1 MIHRRDEFRGAQA
14 TIDKVHQLAKDGKI
28 NLFTQYQMASVKGDK
43 NLESIDIKHDN
54 NEIKNLKTDYVLGF
68 FGLIM
73 QLGPIANW
81 GLNIDKKTIE
91 VDTEK
96 FETNQKGIYAV
107 GDICNYPGKLK
118 LILSGFHEGALAA
131 RACFKLARPNEKYR
145 FEFTTSS
152 KTIKERLGVKKVI
165 ELYSANTPNG
175 KKISIMLE
183 EIGYEYK
190 VINIDLNKGDQFKPE
205 FKKISPF
212 SKIPVIIDQD
222 NNKNIFESGAILMYL
237 AEQSGKFY
245 DTKDRLEINQWL
257 MAQMGYVGPMLGQ
270 HHQFH
275 HYNPGKSQFGE
286 ERYFKISKRI
296 YEELDERLSKSRFLA
311 GENYTIADIG
321 TFPWIARHEWH
332 DIGLKNYKN
341 LTRWYVEI
349 SEREAVKKGFKFM
362 NKDEVPPK
370 P

>member
-1 MIHRRDEFRGAQA
+1 M
-14 TIDKVHQLAKDGKI
+14 
-28 NLFTQYQMASVKGDK
+28 
-43 NLESIDIKHDN
+43 
-54 NEIKNLKTDYVLGF
+54 
-68 FGLIM
+68 
-73 QLGPIANW
+73 
-81 GLNIDKKTIE
+81 
-91 VDTEK
+91 
-96 FETNQKGIYAV
+96 
-107 GDICNYPGKLK
+107 
-118 LILSGFHEGALAA
+118 
-131 RACFKLARPNEKYR
+131 
-145 FEFTTSS
+145 
-152 KTIKERLGVKKVI
+152 I

-205 FKKISPF
+205 FKKISPL

-222 NNKNIFESGAILMYL
+222 KNKNIFESGAILMYL

-296 YEELDERLSKSRFLA
+296 YEELDERLSQSRFLA

>member
-1 MIHRRDEFRGAQA
+1 
-14 TIDKVHQLAKDGKI
+14 
-28 NLFTQYQMASVKGDK
+28 
-43 NLESIDIKHDN
+43 
-54 NEIKNLKTDYVLGF
+54 
-68 FGLIM
+68 
-73 QLGPIANW
+73 
-81 GLNIDKKTIE
+81 
-91 VDTEK
+91 
-96 FETNQKGIYAV
+96 
-107 GDICNYPGKLK
+107 
-118 LILSGFHEGALAA
+118 
-131 RACFKLARPNEKYR
+131 
-145 FEFTTSS
+145 
-152 KTIKERLGVKKVI
+152 
-165 ELYSANTPNG
+165 
-175 KKISIMLE
+175 MLE

-205 FKKISPF
+205 FKKLSPF